1 MSKSAGVAD
10 FNDYLSYLKGRSFRG
25 LLYRRFWL
33 YPRLNARFTGRV
45 LDVGCGIGDFLRFR
59 RGTVGVDINPGAVAY
74 CREQGLDAR
83 KMETDCLPFAD
94 KEFDGA
100 MLDNVLEHIA
110 EPRPVLHEIAR
121 VLRPG
126 GTLIVGV
133 PGRRGFA
140 SDPDHK
146 VFYDARRLKEVVD
159 RAGFS
164 LHKLIPMP
172 FRSSWLDA
180 HARQYCL
187 YGVFKR
193 S

>member
-1 MSKSAGVAD
+1 VSNSAGVAD
-10 FNDYLSYLKGRSFRG
+10 FNDYPSYLKRRSSRG
-25 LLYRRFWL
+25 LLYRRHWL
-33 YPRLNARFTGRV
+33 YPRLNARFSGRV

-83 KMETDCLPFAD
+83 TMEPDRLPFGD
-94 KEFDGA
+94 KGFDGV

-110 EPRPVLHEIAR
+110 EPGPLLHEIAR
-121 VLRPG
+121 VLRSG

-146 VFYDARRLKEVVD
+146 VFYDARRLKDVVG
-159 RAGFS
+159 ATGFS
-164 LHKLIPMP
+164 MHKLTPMP

-187 YGVFKR
+187 YGIFKR